1 MTTKDPI
8 SLDRRRSTV
17 AQKEIELRRLRQE
30 IRDNKTKLRAQES
43 ELQHTLISSPA
54 ETWDAAARKAEYV
67 MQLLADRAAS
77 SDPHVNRLVTAVLED
92 FARLSRQADLPQD
105 L

>member
-8 SLDRRRSTV
+8 SLDRRRSIA
-17 AQKEIELRRLRQE
+17 AQKEIELRRLRYE
-30 IRDNKTKLRAQES
+30 IRDKKTRLRAQES
-43 ELQHTLISSPA
+43 GLQHALISSPA
-54 ETWDAAARKAEYV
+54 ETWDAAARKAEYA

-77 SDPHVNRLVTAVLED
+77 SDPHVNRLVTAALQD
-92 FARLSRQADLPQD
+92 FARLSRQAEMPQD